1 MTKYPEINP
10 QTKKENIKLGFLRLR
25 KAMIGFSESTQ
36 KQKHKHEVPLNGKVV
51 LNNTSE
57 ITFNVTPC

>member
-36 KQKHKHEVPLNGKVV
+36 KQNGKVV